1 MSDVFKEQG
10 GKNGL
15 YGNNWKY
22 MEYPQVFY
30 IFSNLF
36 VSLPRSGQFQAQLPE
51 TTRRSVA
58 YHIRPW
64 LGMAR
69 PGQCM
74 AISWFN
80 PLDRKHLL
88 KPPVSFTPWK
98 CAIFVAESS
107 AELFTN

>member
-1 MSDVFKEQG
+1 
-10 GKNGL
+10 
-15 YGNNWKY
+15 
-22 MEYPQVFY
+22 
-30 IFSNLF
+30 

-107 AELFTN
+107 TELFTN